1 MNNIFAAS
9 FALIFQMVGMAP
21 ASVVSVQTQTQ
32 KVCECR
38 CTRLQDCSYSA
49 DFIPVSAACPDGTLL
64 TGGGYRWKPEPDLA
78 RVADSF
84 PRSQVLGTAAWT
96 VIAKAPHENP
106 CNQRDCSDLTVYAI
120 CASPPAGDGSRP

>member
-1 MNNIFAAS
+1 AIS
-9 FALIFQMVGMAP
+9 FALIFHMVSMAP
-21 ASVVSVQTQTQ
+21 VSAINVQTQTQ
-32 KVCECR
+32 KICECR
-38 CTRLQDCSYSA
+38 CTRLQECTYSA
-49 DFIPVSAACPDGTLL
+49 DFIPVSATCPDGTLL

-84 PRSQVLGTAAWT
+84 PKSEVLGTAAWT

-120 CASPPAGDGSRP
+120 CASFGAGAGSPP